1 MAKVKQKWIKVN
13 ELKKGMKIAVP
24 TSEALGS
31 FGFGQAEDIGQER
44 EKDVLWDEIV
54 SIKKVGEER
63 VYDIEVAGTHN
74 FVAGNMIG
82 QGRGKWYGG
91 IYAHNTYLEGNA
103 TTTGSLVVGTATG
116 EESIGD
122 VNISG
127 SYLTN
132 GADYAEYFW
141 TEDTDLEP
149 GEVVSVDITKENAV
163 KRSERERDPNVIGI
177 VSSNPAI
184 IGNTEITADKKAL
197 SQQVIIGLLGQVPA
211 KASIE
216 NGVIRPGDS
225 LTSAI
230 RPGYL
235 MRADSGDSTVGV
247 ALEGLET
254 EEGVIK
260 VLISRRNKSL
270 TVEQVEEKVQER
282 IASMEI
288 EDEVNLMVAGALNNL
303 GVEGQIDEMTL
314 RMADMGR
321 KLIDLETRISAAS
334 TSTPGVVLSQ
344 ALIQGTMQVGESL
357 RVEGDSYFGGS
368 VNFSQGSLG
377 AYMRI
382 RALEEADISEMN
394 LGLDR
399 ADEAGLEQLDL
410 SLWQTLPETGDVV
423 VVDPR
428 NSEMAVKSYQP
439 NANAILGVVTARPAA
454 VLSGTAIASGQE
466 ASQEARTL
474 AISGNVAIKVTLE
487 NGPIKKGDLLTTA
500 AKPGY
505 AMKATLAD
513 AGIIGIALED
523 YTAEI
528 QNQKSGIQILLSIAN
543 KTVHQRGADLN
554 DILSGD
560 EQLIIDDSQKDGQ
573 VAVVDAGELL
583 ENKGEVSVRPVTE
596 YGGDLAVAGIVTIEQ
611 GLVVHN
617 VASIIGELKVEGKVV
632 VKGDIQLSGN
642 LDLAGAIIT
651 EFDYASSTMLLAGDA
666 VGINEQG
673 QVVKVRADI
682 PLDSSGDNLES
693 TNYLPAI
700 GIVVGPSQGSKVK
713 VAIGGVVGGFNN
725 LEIGQRYYLADSLYE
740 AQLIAGLVNNQ
751 EDEII
756 LTSLM
761 PVKPKYYGQMAQI
774 VGIAKSSSEI
784 LIMPS
789 LDFEIIRQGAEKAP
803 SEIDYPDVPLISPDS
818 QLEEIKEAEQI
829 VPPELEPEAEEETD
843 QAVEEGAK
851 SESESEDEVNQ
862 EQAAE
867 SSPITESPASVEA
880 PSEATEDVPSA
891 IEVVDNPAEETEI
904 KVAE

>member
-24 TSEALGS
+24 KNKALASHYQNSSLTEQGTEK
-31 FGFGQAEDIGQER
+31 GQG
-44 EKDVLWDEIV
+44 DVLWDEIV
-54 SIKKVGEER
+54 SIKKLPPEQ
-63 VYDIEVAGTHN
+63 VYDIEVEGTHN
-74 FVAGNMIG
+74 FVAN
-82 QGRGKWYGG
+82 G
-91 IYAHNTYLEGNA
+91 IFAHNTYLEGNA
-103 TTTGSLVVGTATG
+103 TTTGSLVVGNPTG
-116 EESIGD
+116 GGMGAGT
-122 VNISG
+122 VNAEHL
-127 SYLTN
+127 YTN

-141 TEDTDLEP
+141 TDDTDLKP
-149 GEVVSVDITKENAV
+149 GEVVSVDIAKENAV

-288 EDEVNLMVAGALNNL
+288 EDEVNLMVAGALDNL

-314 RMADMGR
+314 QMADMGR
-321 KLIDLETRISAAS
+321 KLIDLETRISADS

-344 ALIQGTMQVGESL
+344 ALVQGTLQVGETL
-357 RVEGDSYFGGS
+357 KVEGDSYFGGS

-382 RALEEADISEMN
+382 RALEEADIFEMN
-394 LGLDR
+394 LGLGR
-399 ADEAGLEQLDL
+399 TDEPESEQIDL
-410 SLWQTLPETGDVV
+410 SLWQALPEAGDVV
-423 VVDPR
+423 MVDPR
-428 NSEMAVKSYQP
+428 NSQMAVKSYQP
-439 NANAILGVVTARPAA
+439 NANTILAVVVEKPGAILGGELLDSAA
-454 VLSGTAIASGQE
+454 QRVLAV
-466 ASQEARTL
+466 
-474 AISGNVAIKVTLE
+474 SGNALVKVSDE
-487 NGPIKKGDLLTTA
+487 NGQIKKGDLLTTA
-500 AKPGY
+500 SRPGY
-505 AMKATLAD
+505 AMKANYAD
-513 AGIIGIALED
+513 AGVIGIALED
-523 YTAEI
+523 MIEDLPSPRLRGTGEI
-528 QNQKSGIQILLSIAN
+528 LILLSINN
-543 KTVHQRGADLN
+543 KPVQVR
-554 DILSGD
+554 
-560 EQLIIDDSQKDGQ
+560 EQGEIIIDDSQKDGQ
-573 VAVVDAGELL
+573 VAVVDSGELP

-632 VKGDIQLSGN
+632 VKGDIEISGN

-682 PLDSSGDNLES
+682 PLDVSGDSLES
-693 TNYLPAI
+693 ANYLPAI
-700 GIVVGPSQGSKVK
+700 GIVVDPSQDSKVK
-713 VAIGGVVGGFNN
+713 VAIGGIVGGFNN
-725 LEIGQRYYLADSLYE
+725 LEIGQRYYLADSIYE
-740 AQLIAGLVNNQ
+740 AQMIAGLADNQ
-751 EDEII
+751 EDKML

-761 PVKPKYYGQMAQI
+761 PAKPKYYGQMAQI
-774 VGIAKSSSEI
+774 VAIAKSSSEI

-789 LDFEIIRQGAEKAP
+789 LNFEIIKQGAEKAP

-818 QLEEIKEAEQI
+818 QLDEIKEAEQT
-829 VPPELEPEAEEETD
+829 VLPELEPEAEEE
-843 QAVEEGAK
+843 
-851 SESESEDEVNQ
+851 SEPEDEVNQ

-867 SSPITESPASVEA
+867 SSPIPEAPASIESPA
-880 PSEATEDVPSA
+880 EATEDVPSPA
-891 IEVVDNPAEETEI
+891 VEAPAVVESPGEDSIEVIDNPAEGTEI